1 MGAEKFSRYE
11 LREELGQGGMAT
23 VYRAYDPMFERE
35 VALKILNRESLNDP
49 QVRERFERETKII
62 ARLEHAAI
70 VPVYDVGRDRDQLF
84 YVMRYMTGGSLVERI
99 QNGSLSLAE
108 IAHIL
113 QRIAAALDYA
123 HHKGIIHRDLKPGNI
138 LFDEDNHAYISDF
151 GIAKF
156 AQAQTKLTSSG
167 IIGTPTHMSPEQA
180 RGEEVDGRTD
190 IYSLGVIL
198 FEMLSGKTPFEATTP
213 LGMAYKH
220 ASEPPPHIRDINP
233 NLPTGVDSIMDKV
246 LAKDRNQ
253 RYSSGAELADA
264 FIATLSEPLP
274 PDISLVT
281 PIAPSIKT
289 NVEGLVIP
297 PVHSDAPPRSTRS
310 WVLGGFIML
319 ALAGLIAFAFWAYPR
334 FAVPVSSAQETATA
348 PIVPSTP
355 TTAPNLP
362 IRNTGT
368 ATQPATQTPTPTST
382 AIPALGIGGADRI
395 ALTADKEIYLMN
407 IDGSDIQPL
416 TRSGL
421 PKTDLQ
427 WLPGG
432 NELLYVEGKCVY
444 QIDVESAEKEPV
456 QLVCF
461 NDPKFLGFRVSPDG
475 EWVALSI
482 ANRLLVLP
490 FDPQAL
496 SAAKSTFELQQRED
510 VCLDYANVT
519 VKGAQWSDD
528 GERLAVRYQS
538 VIGERLGDTIR
549 VIEVDW
555 QRCQEVP
562 AFMWDEF
569 PSDHFV
575 PDGYERYPI
584 LPFYDWDGDQRFVFN
599 SFKRNVAYGELYLYD
614 MSTGAVRKINPIER
628 ACCYGAAAFSPDG
641 THILVTFQDQRLG
654 ERGKTD
660 LYYIPIEQIGSAGP
674 LTPVKLPLR
683 FFPDLRESIQLA
695 LRPAAP

>member
-1 MGAEKFSRYE
+1 
-11 LREELGQGGMAT
+11 MAT

-35 VALKILNRESLNDP
+35 VALKILNRESLNDQ

-99 QNGSLSLAE
+99 QRGSLSLAE

-113 QRIAAALDYA
+113 QRIGAALDYA

-138 LFDEDNHAYISDF
+138 LFDEEEHAYISDF

-180 RGEEVDGRTD
+180 RGEEVDGRSD

-233 NLPTGVDSIMDKV
+233 SLPAGVEPIMDKV
-246 LAKDRNQ
+246 LAKERNH

-281 PIAPSIKT
+281 PIAPPIKT
-289 NVEGLVIP
+289 NVPGLMLL
-297 PVHSDAPPRSTRS
+297 PVSPEPPPRRS
-310 WVLGGFIML
+310 FSGSRIMGIILVL
-319 ALAGLIAFAFWAYPR
+319 ALVGLTAFAFWAYPR
-334 FAVPVSSAQETATA
+334 FVAPAPPTPGPATATPA
-348 PIVPSTP
+348 PSTP
-355 TTAPNLP
+355 TVLP
-362 IRNTGT
+362 TDT
-368 ATQPATQTPTPTST
+368 ATRPPTETVTPTVFVDP
-382 AIPALGIGGADRI
+382 GIGGANKI
-395 ALTADKEIYLMN
+395 ALTANREIFLMN
-407 IDGSDIQPL
+407 IDGSDIEPL
-416 TRSGL
+416 TSSKL
-421 PKTDLQ
+421 PKSDLQ
-427 WLPGG
+427 WLPNGK
-432 NELLYVEGKCVY
+432 ELLYVEGRCVNR
-444 QIDVESAEKEPV
+444 IDVETTEKEPE
-456 QLVCF
+456 QLACF
-461 NDPKFLGFRVSPDG
+461 NDPKFSGFRVSPDG
-475 EWVALSI
+475 EWAAISI
-482 ANRLLVLP
+482 ANRLLVVP
-490 FDPQAL
+490 FDPRAL
-496 SAAKSTFELQQRED
+496 STVTSTFELQQMEGM
-510 VCLDYANVT
+510 CLDYPDVS
-519 VKGAQWSDD
+519 VESAQWSDD
-528 GERLAVRYQS
+528 GEKLAVRYLS
-538 VIGERLGDTIR
+538 VIGTRRGDTIR
-549 VIEVDW
+549 VIKVNL

-569 PSDHFV
+569 PSDRFV

-584 LPFYDWDGDQRFVFN
+584 LPSYHWDGGQRFVFN
-599 SFKRNVAYGELYLYD
+599 SFKRNVGYGELYLYD
-614 MSTGAVRKINPIER
+614 MSTESERKINPIDHS
-628 ACCYGAAAFSPDG
+628 CCYGAAAFSPDG
-641 THILVTFQDQRLG
+641 TYVLFTFQDLRLG
-654 ERGKTD
+654 DRSKTE
-660 LYYIPIEQIGSAGP
+660 LYYIPVEQIGSAEP

-683 FFPDLRESIQLA
+683 FFTDLREAIQLA
-695 LRPAAP
+695 LRPALP